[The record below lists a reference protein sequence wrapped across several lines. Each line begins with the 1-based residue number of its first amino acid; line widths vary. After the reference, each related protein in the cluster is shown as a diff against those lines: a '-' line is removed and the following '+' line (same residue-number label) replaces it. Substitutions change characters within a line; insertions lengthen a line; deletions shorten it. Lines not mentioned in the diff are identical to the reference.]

1 MTAFHLSQCVPNV
14 ISIEISVAKATQFG
28 AKMMQEE
35 GYKVLKKQR
44 LCVSQIDSQL
54 GSILDE
60 IRRAKERLQLDMQKA
75 ENSSHQDD
83 QDTVNG
89 THCEEKSTQQNS
101 SDTQQETKHILQ
113 EFIEHVSSLNVEQ
126 KVANEFKSLHIVLS
140 KFGKQIDKQLSNEIA
155 AKLTQSEKFDHSLVA
170 KMIAEYLY
178 QNGQIE
184 AADAFCIEA
193 KLHLSKSYR
202 QCFVELHKNLKS
214 LAQRDLDPAIAWSR
228 SRRKE
233 LQRINSDVEFELIQL
248 KYLDLLEKC
257 TDVMDAIK
265 FANAELSM
273 YHITHR
279 REIGRLMSCALYKKK
294 LHESPYKLFFQ
305 PERWSEVGESM
316 VLACCN
322 IERVPYR
329 PYLQT
334 CLAAGTHA
342 LPAMKK
348 LASVSETTFTGWI
361 ADKQF
366 PVEFPLRDEHRFH
379 SVFSC
384 PVSKEESTPENPP
397 VLLKCGHV
405 ICKSCVKR
413 ISFNVPSG
421 KFKCPTCP
429 MDQTLF
435 DISELVF

>member
-1 MTAFHLSQCVPNV
+1 
-14 ISIEISVAKATQFG
+14 
-28 AKMMQEE
+28 MQEE

-44 LCVSQIDSQL
+44 LCVSRIDSQL
-54 GSILDE
+54 SCILDG
-60 IRRAKERLQLDMQKA
+60 IRQSKERLQLALHRPEASSSPGETTVTGPAA
-75 ENSSHQDD
+75 EDSAERKH
-83 QDTVNG
+83 
-89 THCEEKSTQQNS
+89 EA
-101 SDTQQETKHILQ
+101 KHIVLD
-113 EFIEHVSSLNVEQ
+113 FMEHTESLHLEQ
-126 KVANEFKSLHIVLS
+126 NVANELKSFHIVLS
-140 KFGKQIDKQLSNEIA
+140 KFGKQIDKQLKNEIA
-155 AKLTQSEKFDHSLVA
+155 AKISQSKDFDHSLVT
-170 KMIAEYLY
+170 KMVAEYLY

-184 AADAFCIEA
+184 AADAFCLEA
-193 KLHLSKSYR
+193 KVDLPAAFR
-202 QCFVELHKNLKS
+202 DCFEDLQNNLKS
-214 LAQRDLDPAIAWSR
+214 LAQRDLDPAIRWAQ
-228 SRRKE
+228 SRRRD
-233 LQRINSDVEFELIQL
+233 LCTIRSDIEFELIQL

-265 FANAELSM
+265 FANAELSLF
-273 YHITHR
+273 HDTHM
-279 REIGRLMSCALYKKK
+279 REIGRLMSCALYKKD
-294 LHESPYKLFFQ
+294 LQNSPYKELFQ
-305 PERWSEVGESM
+305 PERWMEVRESM

-322 IERVPYR
+322 VERVPYR

-334 CLAAGTHA
+334 CLAAGTRA

-348 LASVSETTFTGWI
+348 LASVPDNTFTGWI

-405 ICKSCVKR
+405 ICRSCVKR
-413 ISFNVPSG
+413 ISFNVPSE

-435 DISELVF
+435 EISELIF